1 MVFNSGVIFLVKKTI
16 SVDTPLAELTLRKY
30 EKPKAGNKRELV
42 RKVCLSLGV
51 LQPGDSR
58 DVIVDVLQVMLE
70 AKDELSSVEIERAT
84 IANREKHKLKILGV
98 APSNVRRQL
107 LRLRDLFVVEKV
119 KNNYRIKEKSTLIS
133 LFEENL
139 EEYYL
144 TSIINRVKDYL
155 READRV
161 FKN

>member
-1 MVFNSGVIFLVKKTI
+1 LKKTI
-16 SVDTPLAELTLRKY
+16 SIDTPLAELTLRKY
-30 EKPKAGNKRELV
+30 EKPGNVSKRDLV
-42 RKVCLSLGV
+42 RKLCLSLGI

-70 AKDELSSVEIERAT
+70 SKEGLSSTAVEKLT
-84 IANREKHKLKILGV
+84 VANRKKHSLIMLGI
-98 APSNVRRQL
+98 APSNIRRQL
-107 LRLRDLFVVEKV
+107 LRLRDIFLVEKV
-119 KNNYRIKEKSTLIS
+119 KNSYRIKENSTLIS

-144 TSIINRVKDYL
+144 TSIINRVKEYL

-161 FKN
+161 FKK